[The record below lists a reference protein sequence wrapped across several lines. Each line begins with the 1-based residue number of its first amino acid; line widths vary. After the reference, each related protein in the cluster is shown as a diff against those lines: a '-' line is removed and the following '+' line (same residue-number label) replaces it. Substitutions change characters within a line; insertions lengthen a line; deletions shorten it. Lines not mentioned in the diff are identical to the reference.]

1 MNYFYIIA
9 FATLGGTVGL
19 AAFVLGF
26 QGAYLAPL
34 AEEERESYLAMDCTE
49 LKEYTGKGLYWSP
62 QNSLEARTLV
72 AGCK

>member
-9 FATLGGTVGL
+9 FATLGGTIGL

-26 QGAYLAPL
+26 QGAYLSPL
-34 AEEERESYLAMDCTE
+34 AEEEREAYLAMDCEE
-49 LKEYTGKGLYWSP
+49 LKEFTAKGVYWSP
-62 QNSLEARTLV
+62 QNSEEARTLV